1 MKPSQHTPEEGTQE
15 STTCRAEL
23 IFYAQSRATN
33 SRPVKVLDDYT
44 CDCRRADW
52 EHRWA
57 EWQAHQNPYLHL
69 FLCIDHARK
78 LGLME

>member
-1 MKPSQHTPEEGTQE
+1 MAHSKNTSEEQTALGVA
-15 STTCRAEL
+15 CRAEL

-33 SRPVKVLDDYT
+33 SRPVKVLDEYA

-57 EWQAHQNPYLHL
+57 EWQAHKNPYLHL
-69 FLCIDHARK
+69 FLCIEHARK